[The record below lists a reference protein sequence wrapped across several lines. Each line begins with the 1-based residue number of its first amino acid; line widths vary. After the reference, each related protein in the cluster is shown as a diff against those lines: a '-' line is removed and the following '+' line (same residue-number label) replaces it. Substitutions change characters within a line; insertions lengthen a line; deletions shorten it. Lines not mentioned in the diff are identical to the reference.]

1 MDYLAGFL
9 KRSRRPITMVASV
22 LGGGYLAVSY
32 LRSKLDEMQDSLTR
46 TRACTENLRRRF
58 EQNQEDCSFT
68 VLALIPTLG
77 KQVVQAMNV
86 EKLVEVL
93 SQTKSRPATKPA
105 PSTADDNHQPSSSN
119 QENITEKAE
128 KINGDS
134 RIIDNESMTDVQ
146 HNHSLDNSITS
157 SSDITNNIPL
167 DNHNPTLNPVERSQ
181 EPSTSK
187 LLPPQ
192 DVADLLVRPDG
203 TIIQK
208 RSEIW
213 REMMIISFTR
223 LFTCLYGVTLL
234 TLQTHIQ
241 LGLLG
246 RDSYLSSILSTSKA
260 GLLMDDDEEDS
271 DDEDRTD
278 FPGSQL
284 DPSYLIDSLV
294 ERKYLTFSYWYLHHG
309 WVILAAR
316 TRSAVVNVLATRSL
330 KDTLSESDLLHIF
343 LLIRKNVE
351 LESDGLTEYNFGPII
366 LPTNPDD
373 ELKTLQEGGMGIK
386 EDFQV
391 SGRLRT
397 LLDETQDYIDCPD
410 FRRVLSESMNRIMD
424 LCLSNILRNAS
435 MNPSLL
441 PSPNLTIH
449 PSSSYASS
457 SIDIPPLTR
466 FSDINPGPPNP
477 RIVDIIPIISKES
490 LEILNVIPNQYIDTI
505 GETPELK
512 EFSSIIYTTFDSF
525 TNSDS

>member
-119 QENITEKAE
+119 QRTSLKSE

-134 RIIDNESMTDVQ
+134 RIIDNESMTD
-146 HNHSLDNSITS
+146 
-157 SSDITNNIPL
+157 
-167 DNHNPTLNPVERSQ
+167 

-271 DDEDRTD
+271 DDDQEDEDRTD
-278 FPGSQL
+278 FPGSHL

-309 WVILAAR
+309 WIILAAR

-351 LESDGLTEYNFGPII
+351 LESDGLTEYK
-366 LPTNPDD
+366 D

-466 FSDINPGPPNP
+466 
-477 RIVDIIPIISKES
+477 IVDIIPIISKES

-512 EFSSIIYTTFDSF
+512 EFSSIIYTTSDSF